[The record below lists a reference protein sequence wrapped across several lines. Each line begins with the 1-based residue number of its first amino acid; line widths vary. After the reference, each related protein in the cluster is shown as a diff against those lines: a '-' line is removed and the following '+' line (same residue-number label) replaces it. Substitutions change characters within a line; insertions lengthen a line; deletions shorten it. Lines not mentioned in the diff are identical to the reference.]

1 MSLFE
6 TDWANVQTKLLIS
19 STNVHR
25 CNIEDGQTGWFV
37 CSVLNHCLA
46 PLTSV
51 SLQMQRK
58 EVSAT
63 CKKETMCDNHFDSR
77 VEFRQVCR
85 QELKT

>member
-25 CNIEDGQTGWFV
+25 CNVEDGQTGWFV

-51 SLQMQRK
+51 PLQM
-58 EVSAT
+58 
-63 CKKETMCDNHFDSR
+63 
-77 VEFRQVCR
+77 
-85 QELKT
+85 

>member
-25 CNIEDGQTGWFV
+25 CNVEDGQTGWFV
-37 CSVLNHCLA
+37 RSVLNHCLA

-51 SLQMQRK
+51 SLREERK
-58 EVSAT
+58 SISEP
-63 CKKETMCDNHFDSR
+63 
-77 VEFRQVCR
+77 
-85 QELKT
+85 LKSNSNVQQQL